1 METLTYKVVEEYLVL
16 ERYRVLKLN
25 HDLTCKGTAKYLIN
39 GTVYEPERVHY
50 KTTSGIVPLNLIAI
64 KTTKSFLGATVEFV

>member
-1 METLTYKVVEEYLVL
+1 MESLTYKVIEEYLVL

-25 HDLTCKGTAKYLIN
+25 HDLTCRGTAKYLIN

-64 KTTKSFLGATVEFV
+64 KTPESFLGATIEFV

>member
-1 METLTYKVVEEYLVL
+1 MESLTYKVIEEYLVL

-25 HDLTCKGTAKYLIN
+25 HDLTCRGTAKYLIN

-64 KTTKSFLGATVEFV
+64 KTTESFLGATIEFE

>member
-1 METLTYKVVEEYLVL
+1 MESLTYKVIEEYLVL

-25 HDLTCKGTAKYLIN
+25 HDLTCRGTAKYLIN

-64 KTTKSFLGATVEFV
+64 KTTESFLGATIEFV